1 MKKLAMIHDTH
12 ASKKSGGD
20 QIQKK
25 YDQTLPDTYGADPEE
40 LAGRL
45 NDWHELYRKLDPIYN
60 TLTLSLQSF
69 RDLKGDAQTFC
80 HPVEKIGVI
89 YQAEWF
95 YIYTITINSSRH
107 GS

>member
-69 RDLKGDAQTFC
+69 RDFERRCPNFLS
-80 HPVEKIGVI
+80 
-89 YQAEWF
+89 
-95 YIYTITINSSRH
+95 SSRKNRCYLSGRMVLH
-107 GS
+107 LHDYHK